1 MKGQLDDAAKAFRAA
16 LAQNPNSAETHYVLG
31 RVLVEQNDPAGA
43 EKEFRAAV
51 AADGQLADAWN
62 ALGIL
67 LDKSSRR
74 PEAFEAYSHALEAS
88 PDHPDALFN
97 RAKIELLNGKL
108 VESRRDLDRL
118 LKAHGNYSAARF
130 LEAHVCVAEKNPE
143 GAKTALNK
151 YLALPNLYSKR
162 KAAAADMLQKL
173 GG

>member
-43 EKEFRAAV
+43 EKESFARPSPPTGSSPMRGTRSASCS
-51 AADGQLADAWN
+51 
-62 ALGIL
+62 
-67 LDKSSRR
+67 DKSSRR

-143 GAKTALNK
+143 G
-151 YLALPNLYSKR
+151 R
-162 KAAAADMLQKL
+162 RRR
-173 GG
+173 